1 MPDLTGELT
10 GQRQVDGTAE
20 VVHLYRSPPS
30 LPAQRHFLA
39 SRRSGLSA
47 YGRRYVYKNAV
58 NMVDLGLR
66 LADARVLGLQSEPVA
81 VSDRD
86 NQGGEEQRVTS
97 GVLFSDDY
105 GSG

>member
-1 MPDLTGELT
+1 LAPQIDRVLVLHDFDISGFSIF
-10 GQRQVDGTAE
+10 GT
-20 VVHLYRSPPS
+20 
-30 LPAQRHFLA
+30 LA
-39 SRRSGLSA
+39 A
-47 YGRRYVYKNAV
+47 DGRRYVYENAV

-66 LADARVLGLQSEPVA
+66 LADVRVLGLQSEPVA

-86 NQGGEEQRVTS
+86 NQGGEEQRVLTS